1 MGTIVVLKHEL
12 GTKRE
17 QYTCQKVHW
26 EKSKEIHLHTARVL
40 QKYNQALLCLVQEQL
55 LKRWCQWNNRTH
67 GHFRALVPLKW
78 NV

>member
-40 QKYNQALLCLVQEQL
+40 QKYNQALC
-55 LKRWCQWNNRTH
+55 
-67 GHFRALVPLKW
+67 ALFKSSFWRGDVSETTEHMAISGP
-78 NV
+78 